1 MQLVLIN
8 HLYLI
13 TLIKNKF
20 KKLLMDMNA
29 RGLHVP
35 HFPSFFFKV
44 KTIFR
49 IKGQKQY
56 NYKRLPNLKPK

>member
-13 TLIKNKF
+13 TLIKNKL

-35 HFPSFFFKV
+35 HFPSFFLKLKQSFELKD
-44 KTIFR
+44 KNNTTINVYQ
-49 IKGQKQY
+49 I
-56 NYKRLPNLKPK
+56 